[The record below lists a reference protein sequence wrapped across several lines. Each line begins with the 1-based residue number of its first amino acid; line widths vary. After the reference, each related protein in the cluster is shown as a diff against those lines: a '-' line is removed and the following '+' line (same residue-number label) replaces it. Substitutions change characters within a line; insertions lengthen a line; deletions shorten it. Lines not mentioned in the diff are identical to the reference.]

1 MTETVS
7 GILII
12 LIGLLTMIG
21 SALNWRLVT
30 RPGKLL
36 NLLFG
41 DMVAR
46 TIYFVIGILLLVLG
60 VDMVFGLH
68 WIVQ

>member
-12 LIGLLTMIG
+12 LLGLLAVIG

-36 NLLFG
+36 NLLLG
-41 DMVAR
+41 DMIAR
-46 TIYFVIGILLLVLG
+46 TIYIVIGILLLVLG